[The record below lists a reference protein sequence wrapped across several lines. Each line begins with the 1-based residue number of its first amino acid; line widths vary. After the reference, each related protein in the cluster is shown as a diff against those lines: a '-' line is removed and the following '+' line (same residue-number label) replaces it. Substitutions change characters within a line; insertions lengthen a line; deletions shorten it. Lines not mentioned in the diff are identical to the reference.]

1 MTEFVQ
7 FLVLAFTALVWWLAK
22 RDLTARA
29 ARLRAA
35 SSAEVD
41 QLKETVEALTAA
53 LEERVTKEE
62 KRLSALIAEARALQ
76 SPLVSSVASVTA
88 PSEVSRVAAV
98 PVSSAAVEAPVTP
111 IVAAAP
117 KPPVAV
123 TPQAAAPSAA
133 KEPASPVIAEE
144 PAAPAVKT
152 LKKAADEIVSPAA
165 APIGVG
171 DAQDSAPP
179 EDLLASDAAAKPE
192 ITAEPPTLHQQV
204 MEAERRAALVRA
216 QLAIGVIDPIEIV
229 RRTGLPRGEVELLI
243 GLRSLRIEP
252 AAPVE
257 APAPTAVPESA
268 AAPEPPVKEAESV
281 VADAPPAAPVEN
293 DRYAA
298 IYSMI
303 ASGVTDSTEIARRT
317 GMGRGEVE
325 LILGLRARN
334 VL

>member
-76 SPLVSSVASVTA
+76 SPLASVPA
-88 PSEVSRVAAV
+88 SVSALQEVR
-98 PVSSAAVEAPVTP
+98 PSSAPTPFSPPAVEVLAAP
-111 IVAAAP
+111 IAAAAP
-117 KPPVAV
+117 KPSIAV
-123 TPQAAAPSAA
+123 AAPSPVAA
-133 KEPASPVIAEE
+133 QEPV
-144 PAAPAVKT
+144 APAPLVDGKP
-152 LKKAADEIVSPAA
+152 KEAATEPVPAA
-165 APIGVG
+165 AEPNLVEE
-171 DAQDSAPP
+171 APGNTLP
-179 EDLLASDAAAKPE
+179 EDLVASDVSAEPE
-192 ITAEPPTLHQQV
+192 IAAEPPTLHQQV

-252 AAPVE
+252 SAPIE
-257 APAPTAVPESA
+257 ALAPAAVSEAAAIPKSPTE
-268 AAPEPPVKEAESV
+268 APEP
-281 VADAPPAAPVEN
+281 VAPEAPPAPLEN

-298 IYSMI
+298 IYAML